1 MAADQALPE
10 FELAVGALVVA
21 DLHLDVRP
29 GAAPNAD
36 FERFVRV
43 ARGAPQLLVLG
54 DLFDAWV
61 GPAHA
66 EVDAARRVI
75 ELLRD
80 LTRGGTRVDV
90 LAGNRDF
97 LLEQRFERA
106 TGARVHP
113 RGCIGRVAH
122 QRLLFLHGDELCTL
136 DLAYQRLKRVLRSG
150 PLAWGLP
157 RLPRPVALAIARRL
171 RRASVQAVAGKPA
184 LEKEQQGAEALR
196 AARASG
202 CTTLVCGHA
211 HAFRDTR
218 EGGVRWVVLDAFGGA
233 RDLARIAASGE
244 LEFSSSARA

>member
-150 PLAWGLP
+150 PLAWGLRGRPAAGRAGDCAAPAAGVGPGGGRQAGLGKGATGRRSAARRASVGLHDAGLRPRP
-157 RLPRPVALAIARRL
+157 RLPR
-171 RRASVQAVAGKPA
+171 
-184 LEKEQQGAEALR
+184 
-196 AARASG
+196 
-202 CTTLVCGHA
+202 HA
-211 HAFRDTR
+211 
-218 EGGVRWVVLDAFGGA
+218 
-233 RDLARIAASGE
+233 
-244 LEFSSSARA
+244 